1 MDVCTETFAT
11 LINFMTSINWSMQ
24 HLTKFWRG
32 LRQSDVHV
40 KGGHFE
46 HLIWFKSTHMLMFIS
61 KSVRCW
67 VKYIKRIAIVDL
79 LYFLVNLC
87 SDTSKVRWEIWHDPC
102 RKFTAESNSYRIFKI
117 GQHFSKLWTNKWHVF
132 MAHSVENNT
141 ITFPVSQ
148 IPGYAT
154 VLPHAEKSTMR
165 CFVTPFISDR

>member
-1 MDVCTETFAT
+1 VYSWITLNAIMSSFDMDVCTETFAT
-11 LINFMTSINWSMQ
+11 LIKFMTSINWSMQ

-67 VKYIKRIAIVDL
+67 VKYIKIIAIIDL
-79 LYFLVNLC
+79 LYFLIC

-102 RKFTAESNSYRIFKI
+102 RKLTVQQLQNFYKSSATAEDGRPTLFTSALRRIF
-117 GQHFSKLWTNKWHVF
+117 SK
-132 MAHSVENNT
+132 
-141 ITFPVSQ
+141 
-148 IPGYAT
+148 
-154 VLPHAEKSTMR
+154 R
-165 CFVTPFISDR
+165 